1 MRKAE
6 ITPSM
11 MCVDLV
17 NLKQQ
22 VDDLVQAG
30 TEYLHIDVMDGHFVP
45 NLMLNDG
52 FCRTLRQL
60 CEIPLDFHFMVE
72 RPETMLPWFDIRPG
86 DLVSIHM
93 ESTPHVNRALQY
105 VRQKGAI
112 PLVAINPATPVCM
125 LDNVWDDVEGVLIM
139 TVNPGYAGQQL
150 VESSLV
156 KIRQV
161 YEAAKLHG
169 KEDCIIEVD
178 GNVNFPNAAKMRQMG
193 ANLFV
198 AGSSSVFRRD
208 LTIAEGMQGLRDAFT
223 QGEAAFPASLQ

>member
-6 ITPSM
+6 IAPSM
-11 MCVDLV
+11 MCVDLI

-22 VDDLVQAG
+22 VEDLVQAG

-52 FCRTLRQL
+52 FCRALRQL

-72 RPETMLPWFDIRPG
+72 RPETIMPWFDIRPG
-86 DLVSIHM
+86 DLVSVHM

-105 VRQKGAI
+105 IRSKGAV
-112 PLVAINPATPVCM
+112 PLVAINPATPVCI
-125 LDNVWDDVEGVLIM
+125 LDNVWEDVEGVLIM
-139 TVNPGYAGQQL
+139 TVNPGYAGQKL
-150 VESSLV
+150 VESALS

-161 YEAAKLHG
+161 CDAAKLHG
-169 KEDCIIEVD
+169 KENCIIEVD
-178 GNVNFPNAAKMRQMG
+178 GNVNFPNATKMRQMG

-198 AGSSSVFRRD
+198 AGSSSVFRKD
-208 LTIAEGMQGLRDAFT
+208 MTVAEGVQALREAFA
-223 QGEAAFPASLQ
+223 QGETALV